1 MLEFDDDLY
10 ITLMTM
16 MIIDDI
22 DDNEDVDLNA
32 NVDNG
37 DYYLELNARRAMGG
51 IL

>member
-10 ITLMTM
+10 ITLMIM

-22 DDNEDVDLNA
+22 DDNDDVDLKA
-32 NVDNG
+32 NDDNG
-37 DYYLELNARRAMGG
+37 DFYLELNVRRAMGG